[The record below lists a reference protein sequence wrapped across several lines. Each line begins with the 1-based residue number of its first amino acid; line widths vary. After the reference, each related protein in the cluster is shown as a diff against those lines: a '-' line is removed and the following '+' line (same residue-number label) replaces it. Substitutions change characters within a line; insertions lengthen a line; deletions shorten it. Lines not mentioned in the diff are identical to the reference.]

1 MRYYMCRMNYL
12 LLQAYLQSRLVNGIL
27 KNSCSECL
35 VNSPE
40 NIRGEDLFD
49 EKLEAHR
56 VYVLQYEH
64 RNS

>member
-1 MRYYMCRMNYL
+1 MCRMNYL

-56 VYVLQYEH
+56 VYVSQ
-64 RNS
+64 